1 MENVKLHND
10 NPTFG
15 RTIDALENTNDSFL
29 ITGKAGTGKS
39 TLLREFVEQ
48 TKKNVLVLA
57 PTGIAAVNA
66 GGQTI
71 HSAFLFPLR
80 PILPGDEEIKLFG
93 KSTPRGK
100 VLLNV
105 DTIII
110 DEISMLRADLV
121 DGIDQSLRLNLRQ
134 PDKPFGGK
142 QVVMIG
148 DPFQLEPVVTNT
160 DLEKYMYGQHYDSP
174 YFFSASVFKQY
185 FVHCLELKK
194 VYRQSDPYFI
204 GLLDK
209 IRKNEADYDTLE
221 NLNSRFNPRYSFKG
235 DDYTIALCTLN
246 SRASSINDM
255 QLARIN
261 APETRYTAAIEG
273 DINLRHMPT
282 DEDLFLRPGAQVVFI
297 KNNPEGHWVNGT
309 IAKVVECK
317 EELVIVELSNGEQK
331 DVMRDKWENV
341 DYAWDRTR
349 NKVERRVK
357 GTFTQMPFKLA
368 WAMTIHKSQGLT
380 FDNVVVDLTG
390 GTFSHG
396 QLYVALSRCR
406 TLDGITLTQRIQQKD
421 IIVDQRVVDFVS
433 RYDIEV

>member
-1 MENVKLHND
+1 MM
-10 NPTFG
+10 
-15 RTIDALENTNDSFL
+15 RC
-29 ITGKAGTGKS
+29 
-39 TLLREFVEQ
+39 
-48 TKKNVLVLA
+48 LA
-57 PTGIAAVNA
+57 ACTPD
-66 GGQTI
+66 
-71 HSAFLFPLR
+71 R
-80 PILPGDEEIKLFG
+80 PNF
-93 KSTPRGK
+93 
-100 VLLNV
+100 
-105 DTIII
+105 
-110 DEISMLRADLV
+110 
-121 DGIDQSLRLNLRQ
+121 
-134 PDKPFGGK
+134 
-142 QVVMIG
+142 
-148 DPFQLEPVVTNT
+148 
-160 DLEKYMYGQHYDSP
+160 
-174 YFFSASVFKQY
+174 
-185 FVHCLELKK
+185 
-194 VYRQSDPYFI
+194 
-204 GLLDK
+204 
-209 IRKNEADYDTLE
+209 
-221 NLNSRFNPRYSFKG
+221 
-235 DDYTIALCTLN
+235 
-246 SRASSINDM
+246 
-255 QLARIN
+255 ARIN

-273 DINLRHMPT
+273 DINLKHMPT